1 MPLRLDNYKILV
13 FPQTWFNIK
22 TSLYWRLQESHN
34 KSAGAEET
42 VCLLSLSILKL
53 KKLFVYCPCLSWSWR
68 NCLFIVPVYP
78 EAEET
83 VCLLFLSILK
93 LKKVFV
99 YCSCLS
105 WSWRNCLFIVPVYPE
120 AEETVCLSSL
130 SIMKYSETCLN
141 QTFLGPTFVF
151 VINRILVYTGKIYK
165 DIILWDYI

>member
-1 MPLRLDNYKILV
+1 LATRFVCFKCPWGLTITKFWYFHKLDL
-13 FPQTWFNIK
+13 
-22 TSLYWRLQESHN
+22 
-34 KSAGAEET
+34 
-42 VCLLSLSILKL
+42 ILKHHYIEDFKKVTINQQEQ

-83 VCLLFLSILK
+83 VCLLSLSIPK
-93 LKKVFV
+93 LKKLFV

>member
-83 VCLLFLSILK
+83 VCL
-93 LKKVFV
+93 
-99 YCSCLS
+99 
-105 WSWRNCLFIVPVYPE
+105 
-120 AEETVCLSSL
+120 SSL